1 MLNWRSKRIQ
11 RVVCSS
17 LAAETLALSG
27 DVDNGIY
34 LTKVLSKLFL
44 FNDTYCIPIKVVTDG
59 KSLYDALHLRKNV
72 LEKCLRIDIT
82 LLKKFIDNKSITKNH
97 YIPSQN
103 QLANV

>member
-82 LLKKFIDNKSITKNH
+82 LLKNLLIT
-97 YIPSQN
+97 SQLPKIIIFQVKIN
-103 QLANV
+103 

>member
-11 RVVCSS
+11 RVVCGS

-27 DVDNGIY
+27 AVDNGIY

-44 FNDTYCIPIKVVTDG
+44 FNDTYRIPIKVVTDG